1 MRIKL
6 LILVLTCSI
15 LFLAGCSSSS
25 KQLAYVT
32 LPQGNSV
39 AAFRLE
45 KNSGNLTPVIG
56 SPFTAGTSPASIL
69 IHPSNKFAYVANQ
82 TGNDI
87 SLFNIDSE
95 TGELTTLR
103 ATCSSQSI
111 EQPTIFRFIPST
123 RAMAL

>member
-6 LILVLTCSI
+6 FILVLAGSA
-15 LFLAGCSSSS
+15 LWLAACSSSS

-32 LPQGNSV
+32 LPQGNEV
-39 AAFRLE
+39 AVFRLE
-45 KNSGNLTPVIG
+45 KNSGNLTPVLG
-56 SPFTAGTSPASIL
+56 SPFTAGTSPVSVL

-95 TGELTTLR
+95 TGELT
-103 ATCSSQSI
+103 
-111 EQPTIFRFIPST
+111 EV
-123 RAMAL
+123 